1 MIVAVPIALVL
12 VLVAIV
18 FVRVTMIGR
27 GTMVRNVSS
36 TNVVMPV
43 VSVVVVVFLGECR
56 QRQDHGGR
64 EDSGEQLHSG

>member
-1 MIVAVPIALVL
+1 
-12 VLVAIV
+12 
-18 FVRVTMIGR
+18 
-27 GTMVRNVSS
+27 MVRNVSS